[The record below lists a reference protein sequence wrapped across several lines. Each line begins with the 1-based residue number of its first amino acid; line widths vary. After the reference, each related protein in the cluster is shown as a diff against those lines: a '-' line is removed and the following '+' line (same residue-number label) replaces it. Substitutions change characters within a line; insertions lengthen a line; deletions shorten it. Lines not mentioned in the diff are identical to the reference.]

1 VIETSLSPSL
11 QRLIKT
17 LSQSD
22 LDLAT
27 GREIAEV
34 LWLAKKIRVVTEPSE
49 DPKDFLE
56 KPKDFLE
63 KPKEFLEEPKKP
75 TDSNNHDRLP
85 PLPDPQE
92 TEPQA
97 EIVPPPLEQTSAL
110 DLPGNYKHIPV
121 RDAPAIAQSL
131 NLARALRPLAHQIA
145 MGLPKLLDERA
156 TVEQIA
162 ETGVWQP
169 VLKSASELWLEVA
182 LVFDRSP
189 SMVLWQRLGLDLHRL
204 LSHYGEFR
212 DVRLWW
218 LQPSK

>member
-1 VIETSLSPSL
+1 MSETSLSPSL
-11 QRLIKT
+11 QKLIKT
-17 LSQSD
+17 LSQSE

-34 LWLAKKIRVVTEPSE
+34 LWLAQKTQGDFITVESKVVIEPEKEETEE
-49 DPKDFLE
+49 T
-56 KPKDFLE
+56 
-63 KPKEFLEEPKKP
+63 LEEP
-75 TDSNNHDRLP
+75 TDSDDRLP
-85 PLPDPQE
+85 PSPDPPK

-131 NLARALRPLAHQIA
+131 DLARALRPLARQIA
-145 MGLPKLLDERA
+145 MGLPTLLDERA

-169 VLKSASELWLEVA
+169 FLN
-182 LVFDRSP
+182 
-189 SMVLWQRLGLDLHRL
+189 L
-204 LSHYGEFR
+204 LRNCG
-212 DVRLWW
+212 
-218 LQPSK
+218 